1 MSNIFD
7 KDRLFRLANYNLD
20 IPDSATLR
28 YEYVYVNNKRYG
40 PYLYA
45 YYREGKKLKKRYLGK
60 SYNDYLDRKLALD
73 INVDIKFYKRF
84 RIIKWLAE
92 HGDKDMQL
100 VLEALKFAKNDIA
113 IKKVMSYCRDII
125 DLTIINRYESDEEF
139 RKFLGV

>member
-1 MSNIFD
+1 MID

-28 YEYVYVNNKRYG
+28 YEYVIINNKRYG

-45 YYREGKKLKKRYLGK
+45 YYREGKRLKKRYLGK
-60 SYNDYLDRKLALD
+60 SYNDYLARKISLKAG
-73 INVDIKFYKRF
+73 VDIKFYKRF

-92 HGDKDMQL
+92 HGDEYMQL
-100 VLEALKFAKNDIA
+100 ILEALKVAKNDIA